1 MDPTVIVGGHLART
15 EDYRDLAAT
24 LRRLSGSET
33 RVADLTLWDWV
44 VGRFTDYE
52 PVVSKIAATVEATL
66 RDTGAEKVTLVGHSA
81 GGLLCRSY
89 LGDKTGRTTYIGYGR
104 VSRLITLAS
113 PHRVRTK
120 RLLSPFA
127 RVDEPF
133 LGAFYA
139 PSVRYLSVAGSA
151 VSGED
156 SFPGRLSYG
165 LFVADGRVAGDSVIP
180 VPVAL
185 LPGSET
191 CVLDDVLDGVHR
203 NTLRY
208 VVRLRSR
215 DRRALVADGTP
226 AVENLVEGTGA

>member
-1 MDPTVIVGGHLART
+1 MNPTVIVGGHLART
-15 EDYRDLAAT
+15 EDYRGLAAT

-33 RVADLTLWDWV
+33 RVADLTLRDWV

-52 PVVSKIAATVEATL
+52 PVVGKIAAAVEAAL

-81 GGLLCRSY
+81 GGLLCRTY
-89 LGDKTGRTTYIGYGR
+89 LGDKAGRTTYAGHRR

-113 PHRVRTK
+113 PHRVRAK

-127 RVDEPF
+127 RVDELLP
-133 LGAFYA
+133 GAFHE

-165 LFVADGRVAGDSVIP
+165 LFVAGDRVAGDGVIP
-180 VPVAL
+180 VPAAL

-191 CVLDDVLDGVHR
+191 RILDGVHHNAR
-203 NTLRY
+203 YGTWYGSDPETVGRWWPTELR
-208 VVRLRSR
+208 R
-215 DRRALVADGTP
+215 
-226 AVENLVEGTGA
+226 